1 MPKLR
6 TLLALL
12 LIGSTSAA
20 CVDLGDLLGK
30 KEKKSS
36 RDDDDDDDD
45 DKDTKKKK
53 KKAKKDDKKD
63 AKDDAKD
70 DAEKEPG
77 MLGDTGFRPEKH
89 GYAFRNTGG
98 RFPLTPPVVD
108 EKVMVKLFGKSSCVG
123 GDVEDCKLTPAAGE
137 WAFMINRAMNGGQ
150 CEGMAVSALTFFK
163 GHDKL
168 DKFMSGA
175 TSVHNLQRESVTPL
189 IGYYWAYQAVN
200 PVQTHVYKSRFT
212 ATPNNVED
220 QLLEMWKKGE
230 YATLGFWGP
239 PGQGGHAVTPYAVED
254 KGGGIH
260 HIKIYDNNYP
270 DTERFI
276 IIDRNAN
283 TWKYDVAAINPDV
296 PKMPWSGTAE
306 NHSIVVIPLD
316 LRLKKAECPFCKK
329 KKKKKTVV
337 PRSTTITITDDQG
350 RRIGVDGDKE
360 VNEIPDAEV
369 IDLNAFM
376 EGADA
381 ASSKIYI
388 LPDESEYE
396 IAIAGKDDKA
406 EGDENGVSVFGD
418 GTAFTIAGVK
428 NKKGEKD
435 VLTLGQNE
443 EDVKYKPATGRM
455 PSIKLSLDDD
465 DGGGTQV
472 QIGGLKSDAEDGEF
486 ELKLDKKT
494 RKFKLGGGGKST
506 DSYDLKI
513 RNVSKGEA
521 DDVSEE
527 KGIKFKR
534 GESHDVDAKK
544 PPKLAPGAKR
554 TPLRI
559 GKGSFVPKPKAIRKP
574 KPEAPKTEPPKPEG
588 SRPGVQLGPKPG
600 TPPTAAPKPVQPPA
614 IKK

>member
-6 TLLALL
+6 VLLALL
-12 LIGSTSAA
+12 LVGSTATA
-20 CVDLGDLLGK
+20 CVDIADLLGK
-30 KEKKSS
+30 KEKKTSS
-36 RDDDDDDDD
+36 DRDDDDDDDD
-45 DKDTKKKK
+45 DDDKKKK
-53 KKAKKDDKKD
+53 KKKKSSKDDDKKD
-63 AKDDAKD
+63 AKNDGD
-70 DAEKEPG
+70 EKKEG
-77 MLGDTGFRPEKH
+77 FLGDTGFRPEKH

-175 TSVHNLQRESVTPL
+175 TSVHNLQRDQVTPL

-200 PVQTHVYKSRFT
+200 PVMTHVYKSRFT
-212 ATPNNVED
+212 STPNNVED
-220 QLLEMWKKGE
+220 TLLEMWKKGE

-254 KGGGIH
+254 KGGGVH

-276 IIDRNAN
+276 AIDRNAN

-296 PKMPWSGTAE
+296 PKMPWGGNAE
-306 NHSIVVIPLD
+306 SHSIVVIPLE

-337 PRSTTITITDDQG
+337 PRSAAITITDDQG
-350 RRIGVDGDKE
+350 RRIGVDGDKD

-369 IDLNAFM
+369 VDLAAFM

-381 ASSKIYI
+381 RNAKMYI
-388 LPDESEYE
+388 LPDESDYE
-396 IAIAGKDDKA
+396 ITIAGADDKG
-406 EGDENGVSVFGD
+406 EGDDNGVSVFGD

-435 VLTLGQNE
+435 VLTLGRNE
-443 EDVKYKPATGRM
+443 EDIKYKPATGRM
-455 PSIKLSLDDD
+455 PLIKLSVDDD
-465 DGGGTQV
+465 EGTGGTQV
-472 QIGGLKSDAEDGEF
+472 QVGNLKSDAEDGEF
-486 ELKLDKKT
+486 ELKLDRKT

-506 DSYDLKI
+506 ESYDLKI

-521 DDVSEE
+521 DDVTEE

-544 PPKLAPGAKR
+544 PPKPAPGAKR
-554 TPLRI
+554 GPLRI
-559 GKGSFVPKPKAIRKP
+559 GKGNFVARPKPKRIPP
-574 KPEAPKTEPPKPEG
+574 KPEAPKTTDAPK
-588 SRPGVQLGPKPG
+588 LAPKPG
-600 TPPTAAPKPVQPPA
+600 SAPTPPPTVAPKPVAPPA
-614 IKK
+614 INR